1 MYICGICIYKYILFI
16 HTWYIYIYIYIFI
29 PFIYTLPK
37 CIYIMYIYTQ
47 YQNVEFSI
55 KVIFKYDILQVFF
68 LKRFSF

>member
-1 MYICGICIYKYILFI
+1 MYIYNV
-16 HTWYIYIYIYIFI
+16 YIYIYI
-29 PFIYTLPK
+29 
-37 CIYIMYIYTQ
+37 YIYTQ